1 MKKIFGIAPL
11 LLILILGTCSS
22 LQAQIV
28 SVQPIHFEGGFSML
42 TGLTN
47 NEQKENGRDQIQ
59 NTSTEKSILDKEVS
73 ECQRMNNENE
83 IRVVEYKLTYSVW
96 RYYNSARKNTKSG
109 SYYYK
114 SVSCKRCLKSK

>member
-28 SVQPIHFEGGFSML
+28 SVQPVHFEGGFSML

-47 NEQKENGRDQIQ
+47 NGQKENGRDQSR
-59 NTSTEKSILDKEVS
+59 NSGTEKSILDKEVS
-73 ECQRMNNENE
+73 ECRKMNDENE
-83 IRVVEYKLTYSVW
+83 TCVVEYKVTYSVW
-96 RYYNSARKNTKSG
+96 SYCNDNRTNLHSG
-109 SYYYK
+109 SYYCK
-114 SVSCKRCLKSK
+114 LVSCKQYSKSK